1 MSGNQKFWIVFS
13 LIGCF
18 VLGVIAGV
26 LLDENVLDV
35 MQKRRRDQQRQAVRF
50 PSLDTM
56 AAELVLTDGQREQIR
71 DIFKKND
78 DRLHA
83 IREKYIPEFTSIRTL
98 LIEEIKNVLNDEQ
111 KQQFENMIERYNE
124 QRRRETESRKRY
136 MEKRE
141 NEKRDKENSGNK

>member
-13 LIGCF
+13 LFGCF

-35 MQKRRRDQQRQAVRF
+35 MQKKRRDEQRQATRF
-50 PSLDTM
+50 PSLNTM
-56 AAELVLTDGQREQIR
+56 ADELALTEEQREQIR
-71 DIFKKND
+71 DIFKRND
-78 DRLHA
+78 ERLHA

-98 LIEEIKNVLNDEQ
+98 LIEEINNVLNDAQ
-111 KQQFENMIERYNE
+111 KQQFENMIQRHDE
-124 QRRRETESRKRY
+124 QRRREADARKRY

-141 NEKRDKENSGNK
+141 KEKQGKKDSGNN